1 VAGGIT
7 FYVEEVSSTVEEI
20 VAYLCMAGGFCFL
33 VQHGRNGA
41 SYRPL
46 DADQAARRQSS
57 GGAVD
62 GKGEAARGAG
72 GEQEVEMMA
81 ADPGMPLVENP
92 VQQQGVGVGGVAAE
106 RQQRQ
111 SEEERKVSELE
122 QSAQAV
128 DAYAQRTAPSPVHKP
143 SKAPAASGDAPMRV
157 TLNLAD

>member
-1 VAGGIT
+1 MAGGLT
-7 FYVEEVSSTVEEI
+7 FYQEEVSSTVEEI
-20 VAYLCMAGGFCFL
+20 IAYLCMAGGFCFL

-46 DADQAARRQSS
+46 DAEQAARRQSS
-57 GGAVD
+57 GGGAD
-62 GKGEAARGAG
+62 GAGGARGAG

-81 ADPGMPLVENP
+81 ANPPGMPLVENP
-92 VQQQGVGVGGVAAE
+92 VQQQGVGVGGAAAE

-128 DAYAQRTAPSPVHKP
+128 GAYAQRTAPSPVHKP
-143 SKAPAASGDAPMRV
+143 SKAPTASGDAPKRI